1 MQTQTGSCP
10 HCGAPIYAESPWFGV
25 TPPPPIYTCACTAHL
40 RMTYTTTDTTTDA
53 PSKYPHINLPYNENL
68 Y

>member
-25 TPPPPIYTCACTAHL
+25 TPPPPIYTCSCMAHL
-40 RMTYTTTDTTTDA
+40 RMTYTTTDTTMTRKLD
-53 PSKYPHINLPYNENL
+53 KELREL
-68 Y
+68 EEV